1 MSNLDLSFS
10 LIRQSS
16 SVVSSATS
24 VLCLTCQFLRTLL
37 VIACSSWFGKV
48 AHFNRLIS
56 SEQSLPSDCEVMGRD
71 LSLHCI
77 WKEFFTLLL
86 TTVVAFLHE
95 IINSDIQVIY
105 CQKKLLSIN
114 ILGVMCFGGVGVF
127 FVVVLVSWLSGCFSR
142 GFGLMFVFWLFFHL
156 IKKLSAMQ
164 DKLEFRSLIFP
175 VLPYLV
181 TLSIA

>member
-1 MSNLDLSFS
+1 
-10 LIRQSS
+10 
-16 SVVSSATS
+16 
-24 VLCLTCQFLRTLL
+24 
-37 VIACSSWFGKV
+37 
-48 AHFNRLIS
+48 
-56 SEQSLPSDCEVMGRD
+56 MGRD

-127 FVVVLVSWLSGCFSR
+127 FVVVLVS
-142 GFGLMFVFWLFFHL
+142 
-156 IKKLSAMQ
+156 
-164 DKLEFRSLIFP
+164 
-175 VLPYLV
+175 
-181 TLSIA
+181 